1 MRKEN
6 KKMGRELPLTSQ
18 SQDISTGISLE
29 SLEDLEDIQFLEQY
43 DPHIVCVNNVWGLT
57 NDYLHAVKGR
67 TEHARHGLKGLLNNT
82 PYLKKAI
89 KLAKARSML
98 CKVSYG
104 KVINWRN
111 GEFETL
117 YITASTLDEL
127 KDKLSKELR
136 EVETY
141 LCLLDGLLQLDAN
154 EYYKN
159 S

>member
-1 MRKEN
+1 MLRLRLLEVKMSL
-6 KKMGRELPLTSQ
+6 KKINEEFIL
-18 SQDISTGISLE
+18 
-29 SLEDLEDIQFLEQY
+29 LEDLEFIEQY
-43 DPHIVCVNNVWGLT
+43 NPKIVCTHNVWGLT

-67 TEHARHGLKGLLNNT
+67 MEHARHGLKGLLNNT
-82 PYLKKAI
+82 PYLKKAER
-89 KLAKARSML
+89 LAKERSML

-104 KVINWRN
+104 KVINWRT